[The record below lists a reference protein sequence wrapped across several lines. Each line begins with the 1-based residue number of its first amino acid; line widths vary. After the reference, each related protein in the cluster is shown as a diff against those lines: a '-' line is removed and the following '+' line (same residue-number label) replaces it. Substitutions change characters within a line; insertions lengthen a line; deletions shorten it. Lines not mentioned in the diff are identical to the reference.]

1 MAKSEDFPWGLPTL
15 RRMAALHGC
24 VVRHMPEDQG
34 DRLDLLAELGG
45 EATAREVIDHEG
57 GGRPQNTHA
66 RMQTMMRAGAV
77 ERHGKGTHSDPYRY
91 RLTPVGELLRLHR

>member
-24 VVRHMPEDQG
+24 VVRHMSEDQG

-45 EATAREVIDHEG
+45 EATARQIVRHEG
-57 GGRPQNTHA
+57 GGAVQRAHSRMNTMI
-66 RMQTMMRAGAV
+66 RSGTVDRLGT
-77 ERHGKGTHSDPYRY
+77 GKPSDPYRY

>member
-1 MAKSEDFPWGLPTL
+1 
-15 RRMAALHGC
+15 
-24 VVRHMPEDQG
+24 MPEDQG

-45 EATAREVIDHEG
+45 EATARDVIEHEG

-91 RLTPVGELLRLHR
+91 RLTPVGELLRLNR